1 MYKLMIRAT
10 KELETRLEEKLRH
23 RYDVQLE
30 ALDADNN
37 GNGIVCEIKAKIK
50 RDWITICRFAPDENL
65 KDVLTMFQV
74 NYELKARRI

>member
-10 KELETRLEEKLRH
+10 KELGTRLEEKLRH

-50 RDWITICRFAPDENL
+50 KETGLQSAGL
-65 KDVLTMFQV
+65 HLT
-74 NYELKARRI
+74 RI